1 MAKRRTLRAIK
12 PSAALAAAYKKKLL
26 RLVDDM
32 QRSVVWW
39 IRAAYRKR
47 ESEIVQDAGPA
58 RSLAQELESVMRDW
72 QRDYDAAAKRIARW
86 FVSAAARHVGYS
98 AEAAFKAAKLNRLM
112 TVNFKYMSR
121 TERDVIQSLIIEN
134 VNLITS
140 IPRHYLT
147 EVQGIVQRSVQTGRD
162 VGGMVDELHERYGIT
177 RRRAIT
183 IANDQ
188 NNKATENLAR
198 ERMKSLG
205 ITEGVWQH
213 NPIGKTYRTTHED
226 MDGKIFSLSEGMYDP
241 DPEVER
247 YIQPAELVNCHCT
260 FKPVIPD
267 FSKGSEE

>member
-47 ESEIVQDAGPA
+47 EAQITQDAGPA
-58 RSLAQELESVMRDW
+58 RSLAQELDSVMRDW
-72 QRDYDAAAKRIARW
+72 QKKYDAAAKRIARW
-86 FVSAAARHVGYS
+86 FASAAARHVGYS
-98 AEAAFKAAKLNRLM
+98 AEAAFKAAKLDKLF
-112 TVNFKYMSR
+112 TVKFNYMSR
-121 TERDVIQSLIIEN
+121 NERDVLQSLIIEN
-134 VNLITS
+134 TNLIKS
-140 IPRHYLT
+140 IPSQYLT

-162 VGGMVDELHERYGIT
+162 VGGMVEELEKRYEIT

-198 ERMKSLG
+198 ARMMSLG
-205 ITEGVWQH
+205 ITEGVWLH
-213 NPIGKTYRTTHED
+213 FPIGKSYRDTHVD
-226 MDGKIFSLSEGMYDP
+226 MDGKIFILAEGMYDP
-241 DPEVER
+241 DPKVMR
-247 YIQPAELVNCHCT
+247 HVQPGELVNCHCS

-267 FSKGSEE
+267 FSKGDDS